1 MQTTITHLSDKL
13 AHALARYASRAL
25 RAGLSVEVYPDGDW
39 LFVDDPVTI
48 RPHDFFCERSPVE
61 RARRLIN
68 TIERAIDC
76 DHSSITFSEDR
87 RWDNA
92 PIYIEARTS
101 ARGAVYAKATPMPD
115 GSIKTDGFGINDI
128 F

>member
-39 LFVDDPVTI
+39 FFVDKPLVI
-48 RPHDFFCERSPVE
+48 QPSDFLSETSAVR
-61 RARRLIN
+61 RAKRLIKV
-68 TIERAIDC
+68 IERAIDA
-76 DHSSITFSEDR
+76 DHSSIQSTGGR
-87 RWDNA
+87 HWDNA
-92 PIYIEARTS
+92 PFYVEARTA

-115 GSIKTDGFGINDI
+115 GSIKSDGFGINDI